1 MENTLKIRS
10 RVSAPFSGLM
20 EGNILG
26 IGRME
31 NSMAMVLFVLRPAN
45 PDEENG

>member
-10 RVSAPFSGLM
+10 RVLAPFSGLM

-31 NSMAMVLFVLRPAN
+31 NSMAMAPFALRPAS
-45 PDEENG
+45 PGEESG